1 MRCARGCRT
10 LRPVEAALPLASG
23 ALHARARVVLADD
36 HQPAADQLRR
46 LLEGEFDVV
55 STVSDGLSLVAAV
68 DTAKPDVVVTDLAMP
83 GLSGLSAAR
92 IISRSHPAVR
102 LVLVTV
108 CGEPELVEHARALG
122 VLGFVL
128 KIDAAEDLVPAIAA
142 ARRGEPFV
150 SRHARAFPG
159 THARRP
165 CPGARDDSDA

>member
-1 MRCARGCRT
+1 MRPARACRT
-10 LRPVEAALPLASG
+10 LHPVEAALPLASG
-23 ALHARARVVLADD
+23 AVSARARVVLADD
-36 HQPAADQLRR
+36 HEPAADQLRR
-46 LLEGEFDVV
+46 LLQDEFDIV
-55 STVSDGLSLVAAV
+55 STVGDGLALVAAV
-68 DTAKPDVVVTDLAMP
+68 EAAKPDVVVTDLAMP

-92 IISRSHPAVR
+92 IIGRDHPAVR

-128 KIDAAEDLVPAIAA
+128 KIDAAEDLVPAVAA

-150 SRHARAFPG
+150 SRHARAYAG

-165 CPGARDDSDA
+165 RPGARDDSDT